1 MKKIFAILIF
11 AALLLSVFAGCSNE
25 PQEPEVPEN
34 EQISEEFSEPE
45 EVPTEIPEEPS
56 EPEKTFFPASAAYTH
71 YGESY
76 IDGKKTWNE
85 DGTLTFQHENT
96 LNTISVENELLK
108 TVILPKEYLPEDG
121 GYDLFWNDKYI
132 LAVDRQQESSWEH
145 YGVACFDKDGT
156 AHLANVA
163 LFDIEGNLI
172 KEYNKGAT
180 GRYDE
185 NGEYEMV
192 LPDSRTYKYPDHTYL
207 ADGQRTYWIS
217 EDEVVFEC
225 HLWII
230 YYNFSKD
237 EGRVLD
243 NMSEFGDKYGK
254 FCVYYGADSNQ
265 CGVLDG
271 SFYYLAHKNDE
282 KGNGFGTV
290 WKANGNGAE
299 ELFGGTDFWHFFVGK
314 EILIAVEGIDESYY
328 ENGSIVYAIDPETLE
343 LKEIFR
349 GDAAPPFCNDGQI
362 RFRGFSDEPT
372 VLYSYDYKT
381 GEFSEDVGNT
391 EFVIYSFVPG
401 HREYVMRSP
410 DGKYFVEYNTESEIP
425 EIRISIC

>member
-1 MKKIFAILIF
+1 MKKLFAILIS
-11 AALLLSVFAGCSNE
+11 AILLISAFSGCSNE
-25 PQEPEVPEN
+25 QAEPEIPEDKPIL
-34 EQISEEFSEPE
+34 EEPSESENIKE
-45 EVPTEIPEEPS
+45 EIPEES
-56 EPEKTFFPASAAYTH
+56 TEPEEIFFPASAAYTH

-108 TVILPKEYLPEDG
+108 TVTLPKEYLPEDG

-132 LAVDRQQESSWEH
+132 LAIDRQQESSWEH
-145 YGVACFDKDGT
+145 SGTACFDEDGKV
-156 AHLANVA
+156 HLANVA

-180 GRYDE
+180 GGYDE
-185 NGEYEMV
+185 NDKYKIV
-192 LPDSRTYKYPDHTYL
+192 LPDSRTYEYPNYTYL
-207 ADGQRTYWIS
+207 ADGERTYWIS
-217 EDEVVFEC
+217 EDEVIFEC

-237 EGRVLD
+237 EGKVLD
-243 NMSEFGDKYGK
+243 DMSKFGDKYGK
-254 FCVYYGADSNQ
+254 FSVYYGADDNQ

-271 SFYYLAHKNDE
+271 SFYYLAYKNDE
-282 KGNGFGTV
+282 KGNGTGTV

-299 ELFGGTDFWHFFVGK
+299 ELFGGKEFWHFFVGK

-328 ENGSIVYAIDPETLE
+328 ENGSIVYAIDPKNFE

-349 GDAAPPFCNDGQI
+349 GDAAPPFGDDGQI
-362 RFRGFSDEPT
+362 RFRGFSYEPMI
-372 VLYSYDYKT
+372 LYSYDYKT
-381 GEFSEDVGNT
+381 GEFTEDIGNT
-391 EFVIYSFVPG
+391 EFDMHSITPRYNG
-401 HREYVMRSP
+401 YIMKSP

-425 EIRISIC
+425 EIRIGIC